1 MKKLITI
8 LIFTAISIAF
18 TACNSCTKLSKNM
31 ESDWSDLERTITVT
45 SAFTGDTLFHYEGP
59 CYISS
64 DNKSLNNVTLIY
76 YVGKVAKKAD
86 FIGSGFNFVAIE
98 K

>member
-18 TACNSCTKLSKNM
+18 TACNSCTELSKNL
-31 ESDWSDLERTITVT
+31 ESDCTVT

-59 CYISS
+59 CYIS
-64 DNKSLNNVTLIY
+64 DNNSTNKVTLIY
-76 YVGKVAKKAD
+76 YVGKVVKKAD

>member
-18 TACNSCTKLSKNM
+18 TACNSCTQFSKNM

-45 SAFTGDTLFHYEGP
+45 TAFTGDTLFHYEGP
-59 CYISS
+59 CFISNNNS
-64 DNKSLNNVTLIY
+64 TNNVTLIY

>member
-18 TACNSCTKLSKNM
+18 TACNSCTELAKNM

-59 CYISS
+59 CFIS
-64 DNKSLNNVTLIY
+64 DNNSTNDVTLIY
-76 YVGKVAKKAD
+76 YVGNVAKKAD